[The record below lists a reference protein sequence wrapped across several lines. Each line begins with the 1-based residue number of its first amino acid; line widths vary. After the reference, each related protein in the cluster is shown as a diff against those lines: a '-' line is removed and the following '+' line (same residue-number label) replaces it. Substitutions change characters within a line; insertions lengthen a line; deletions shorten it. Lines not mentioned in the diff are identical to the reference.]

1 MRIKSSKNTRV
12 VFLTCSIL
20 IGMFCLAFAS
30 VPLYDL
36 FCKVT
41 GYGGTVQQASTIPLK
56 VTDSDIKIRFN
67 TDVSKNLVLDFSP
80 LKRQIVTKIGKSNTV
95 NFRVFNTGSEK
106 IIATSTYNVTPQKA
120 GIYFNKLDCFC
131 YEEKLILPGQEMVL
145 PVSFF
150 ISPEFLDDPGTKEL
164 KSVTLSYTFFN
175 GENLDYN
182 KIN

>member
-67 TDVSKNLVLDFSP
+67 TDVSKNLVLDF
-80 LKRQIVTKIGKSNTV
+80 LLL
-95 NFRVFNTGSEK
+95 F
-106 IIATSTYNVTPQKA
+106 
-120 GIYFNKLDCFC
+120 
-131 YEEKLILPGQEMVL
+131 
-145 PVSFF
+145 
-150 ISPEFLDDPGTKEL
+150 
-164 KSVTLSYTFFN
+164 
-175 GENLDYN
+175 
-182 KIN
+182 